1 MANGIL
7 NVDGLNLYPQASG
20 FNPDLRIVR
29 PEFGGYGLLDDGESQ
44 DWQNFRDNFAGGI
57 LNGYQYDPFGG
68 HTISPI
74 NPSGVYSGIEQEGG
88 GGPGGSSGGGNGFF
102 NMQDLMGFEASMRGA
117 NFGEQDRIS
126 AFSGFVDKGNGTF
139 DVDPGSPLSSYLT
152 GRDEYGNIVPLNQAV
167 YQQGSKAGMP
177 LERSLII
184 RRINAALAGI
194 DESGGMDGSQG
205 DAGEGNEGGGPGGN
219 DGGGAGSGTGGG
231 ESGSGGGMGGGAGS
245 F

>member
-1 MANGIL
+1 
-7 NVDGLNLYPQASG
+7 
-20 FNPDLRIVR
+20 
-29 PEFGGYGLLDDGESQ
+29 
-44 DWQNFRDNFAGGI
+44 
-57 LNGYQYDPFGG
+57 
-68 HTISPI
+68 
-74 NPSGVYSGIEQEGG
+74 
-88 GGPGGSSGGGNGFF
+88 
-102 NMQDLMGFEASMRGA
+102 MRGA

-194 DESGGMDGSQG
+194 DESGG
-205 DAGEGNEGGGPGGN
+205 GEGPDGPGGDGN
-219 DGGGAGSGTGGG
+219 DGGG
-231 ESGSGGGMGGGAGS
+231 GGGAGES
-245 F
+245 SGAGGDASGSDAAV

>member
-20 FNPDLRIVR
+20 FRPDLRIVR

-44 DWQNFRDNFAGGI
+44 DWRNFRDNFAGGI

-68 HTISPI
+68 HTITPI

-102 NMQDLMGFEASMRGA
+102 NMQDLMGFEASIRGA
-117 NFGEQDRIS
+117 NFGEMDRLS
-126 AFSGFVDKGNGTF
+126 AFSGFIEKGNGTF
-139 DVDPGSPLSSYLT
+139 DVDPGSPLSSYLI
-152 GRDEYGNIVPLNQAV
+152 GRDEFGNIVPLNKAV

-184 RRINAALAGI
+184 NRINAALAGI
-194 DESGGMDGSQG
+194 DESGG
-205 DAGEGNEGGGPGGN
+205 GEGPDGPGGDGN
-219 DGGGAGSGTGGG
+219 DGGGGGG
-231 ESGSGGGMGGGAGS
+231 GQSSGAGEGASGSDAAA
-245 F
+245 

>member
-44 DWQNFRDNFAGGI
+44 DWRNFRDNFAGGI

-74 NPSGVYSGIEQEGG
+74 NPSGVFSGIEQEGG

-117 NFGEQDRIS
+117 NFGEMDRLS
-126 AFSGFVDKGNGTF
+126 AFSGFIDKGNG
-139 DVDPGSPLSSYLT
+139 L
-152 GRDEYGNIVPLNQAV
+152 
-167 YQQGSKAGMP
+167 
-177 LERSLII
+177 SLIHI
-184 RRINAALAGI
+184 
-194 DESGGMDGSQG
+194 
-205 DAGEGNEGGGPGGN
+205 
-219 DGGGAGSGTGGG
+219 
-231 ESGSGGGMGGGAGS
+231 
-245 F
+245 

>member
-20 FNPDLRIVR
+20 FRPDLRIVR

-44 DWQNFRDNFAGGI
+44 DWHNFRDNFAGGI

-68 HTISPI
+68 HTITPI

-102 NMQDLMGFEASMRGA
+102 NMQDLMGFEASIRGA
-117 NFGEQDRIS
+117 NFGEMDRLS
-126 AFSGFVDKGNGTF
+126 AFSGFIDKGNGTF

-152 GRDEYGNIVPLNQAV
+152 GRDEFGNIVPLNKAV

-184 RRINAALAGI
+184 NRINAALAGI
-194 DESGGMDGSQG
+194 DESGG
-205 DAGEGNEGGGPGGN
+205 GEGPDGPGGDGN
-219 DGGGAGSGTGGG
+219 DGGGGGG
-231 ESGSGGGMGGGAGS
+231 GQSSGAGEGASGSDAAA
-245 F
+245 

>member
-20 FNPDLRIVR
+20 FRPDLRIVR

-44 DWQNFRDNFAGGI
+44 DWKNFRDNFAGGI

-74 NPSGVYSGIEQEGG
+74 NPSGVFSGIEQEGG
-88 GGPGGSSGGGNGFF
+88 GGPGGASGGGNGFF

-117 NFGEQDRIS
+117 NFGEMDRLS

-139 DVDPGSPLSSYLT
+139 DVDPGSPLSQYLT

-177 LERSLII
+177 LERGLII
-184 RRINAALAGI
+184 NRINAALAGI

-205 DAGEGNEGGGPGGN
+205 DAGGEGGG
-219 DGGGAGSGTGGG
+219 GTGGG
-231 ESGSGGGMGGGAGS
+231 VEGNDSDQSDDTGPD
-245 F
+245 